1 MAGKTIEAEFEAS
14 TARVFEAAKI
24 VVAKFGY
31 TILQSDKASG
41 TISFNTGRSFKS
53 WAGQDLTATL
63 VGGPKG
69 TKVIVGGSIAK
80 GGNPLGGGSQLM
92 AWGEKEDLSKKFL
105 AALEG
110 TLPTVPDEV
119 APSDLKQC
127 PDCAEDVKV
136 AASKCRFCGHLFA

>member
-1 MAGKTIEAEFEAS
+1 MGGKTIEAEFEAS
-14 TARVFEAAKI
+14 TKRVFEAAKL
-24 VVAKFGY
+24 VVANFGY
-31 TILQSDKASG
+31 SILQSDMSSG

-63 VGGPKG
+63 VGDSQN

-105 AALEG
+105 AALEE
-110 TLPTVPDEV
+110 TLPSIPDLGSSSET
-119 APSDLKQC
+119 KQC
-127 PDCAEDVKV
+127 PDCAEDVKL
-136 AASKCRFCGHLFA
+136 AASKCRFCGHVFS

>member
-1 MAGKTIEAEFEAS
+1 MGGKTVEAEFEAS
-14 TARVFEAAKI
+14 TKRVFEAAKL

-31 TILQSDKASG
+31 NILQSDMASG

-63 VGGPKG
+63 IGNSQR

-92 AWGEKEDLSKKFL
+92 AWGEKEALSKQFL
-105 AALEG
+105 AALGE
-110 TLPTVPDEV
+110 TLPSIPETE
-119 APSDLKQC
+119 SSLETKQC
-127 PDCAEDVKV
+127 PDCAEDVKA
-136 AASKCRFCGHLFA
+136 AASKCRFCGHIFS